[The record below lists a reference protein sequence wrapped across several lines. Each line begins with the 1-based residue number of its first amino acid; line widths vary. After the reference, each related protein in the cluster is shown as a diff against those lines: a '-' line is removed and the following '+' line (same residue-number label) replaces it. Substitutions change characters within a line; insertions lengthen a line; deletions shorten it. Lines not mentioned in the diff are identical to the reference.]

1 MQISRWWL
9 FSIIYMGAIF
19 GFSSIPSDDIPSCL
33 FPFFD
38 KIAHLVEYTGLGWLL
53 NNAFNGLKLA
63 AILTGSLYGLSD
75 EIHQLFTPGRECDF
89 KDLLCD
95 IAGCIL
101 GQFIGL
107 LAWWKSREK
116 NNPLTPFIKG
126 E

>member
-1 MQISRWWL
+1 
-9 FSIIYMGAIF
+9 MGIIF
-19 GFSSIPSDDIPSCL
+19 GLSSVPSDNTLPSF

-38 KIAHLVEYTGLGWLL
+38 KIAHLIEYTGLGWLL

-63 AILTGSLYGLSD
+63 AILIGSLYGLSD
-75 EIHQLFTPGRECDF
+75 EFHQLFTPGRECDY

-95 IAGCIL
+95 IAGCTL

-107 LAWWKSREK
+107 LAWWKAREK